1 MKRFCFLWVFIII
14 LLFFFNRSTG
24 LPSTIGLGPA
34 ERAQVG
40 QAFERFLTR
49 ERQFIQRGLNNA
61 PYYLPFIKEVF
72 EKEKLPE
79 DLVWLPLIES
89 AFSPNAYSRAGA
101 SGLWQFMPGTARFYH
116 LKIDFWV
123 DERRDPF
130 KSTRKAAKL
139 LKSLYNYY
147 NNWELAL
154 AAYNAGIGSVNS
166 AIKKGRSRDF
176 WELTS
181 KGYLKRETRDYVPRF
196 FAAAYIAENHDR
208 YGFVLDTGIKFP
220 EYEILLVEK
229 PIDLTIFAGKTGI
242 KLSSLKQL
250 NPELQRYITPFGE
263 NYKLRVPE
271 EKLARALVV
280 YNELPKEDLTGVRW
294 HRVRTGETLGEIA
307 ENYDTKV
314 SLLKRINNITN
325 SKRVFAGVKILVP
338 VHSESPDNES
348 EWVYVPR
355 KGFETQ
361 EILYEVRN
369 GDTIWGIANRY
380 ETEVEMIQAVNGLTF
395 DTVIMPGDAIKL
407 WIDTAL
413 QR

>member
-1 MKRFCFLWVFIII
+1 M
-14 LLFFFNRSTG
+14 FFFDQSAG
-24 LPSTIGLGPA
+24 LSSTIVFEPA
-34 ERAQVG
+34 ERAEVK
-40 QAFERFLTR
+40 QAFERFITL
-49 ERQFIQRGLNNA
+49 ERKFIQRGLNNA
-61 PYYLPFIKEVF
+61 PYYLPFIKNIF

-89 AFSPNAYSRAGA
+89 AFSPHAYSRAGA
-101 SGLWQFMPGTARFYH
+101 SGVWQFMPGTARFYN

-123 DERRDPF
+123 DERIDPF

-147 NNWELAL
+147 DNWELAL
-154 AAYNAGIGSVNS
+154 AAYNAGIGSVNL
-166 AIKKGRSRDF
+166 AIKKGGSRDF

-181 KGYLKRETRDYVPRF
+181 KGYLKRETREYVPRF

-208 YGFVLDTGIKFP
+208 FGFVLNTDIKFP

-229 PIDLTIFAGKTGI
+229 PIDLTIFAEKTEI
-242 KLSSLKQL
+242 KLSSLKKL

-263 NYKLRVPE
+263 NYKLRIPE
-271 EKLARALVV
+271 EKLARALAV

-307 ENYDTKV
+307 ENYSTKV
-314 SLLKRINNITN
+314 LLLKRINNITN
-325 SKRVFAGVKILVP
+325 AKRIYAGAKILVP
-338 VHSESPDNES
+338 VHSEEPDNAN
-348 EWVYVPR
+348 EWVYEPR
-355 KGFETQ
+355 KEFNTQ
-361 EILYEVRN
+361 EIYYEVRK
-369 GDTIWGIANRY
+369 GDTVWGIAKRY
-380 ETEVEMIQAVNGLTF
+380 ETEVEMILAVNGLTF
-395 DTVIMPGDAIKL
+395 DSVLMPGDAIKL